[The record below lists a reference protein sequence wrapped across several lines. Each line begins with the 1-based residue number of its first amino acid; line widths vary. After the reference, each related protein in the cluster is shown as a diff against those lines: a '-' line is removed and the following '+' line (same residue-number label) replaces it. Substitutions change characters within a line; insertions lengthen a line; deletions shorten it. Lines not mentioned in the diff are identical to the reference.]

1 MRELTS
7 AELDVVCGGTGM
19 VGGCNTGTTYFAT
32 SPKPTSGGCNLVEE
46 IIADILKILDSNNCN
61 SGPVK
66 ARLA

>member
-1 MRELTS
+1 
-7 AELDVVCGGTGM
+7 M